1 MPNGF
6 WLTVLIVLSALLVLS
21 GMRARR
27 IRSIGMRIAAMA
39 LLAIASISALSASV
53 MAIAGI
59 IKANSRTAPIPT
71 VHIIGNREQIERGA
85 QIADSF
91 CGACHS
97 QSGPLTGGMDIGKDL
112 AVPVGSFV
120 SSNLTPT
127 GLLSHWT
134 DGEIFRAIRNG
145 VDAQGNW
152 LTIMSYT
159 NVSHL
164 SDTDIEALIAYLRSR
179 APAGAPTANPPDHFN
194 LLGLMMLGAGM
205 LPSGAPVLTGTI
217 EAPPPSATVEYGSY
231 ILSFQDVR
239 GGLVFP
245 MRGTSLHWFVDLF
258 TQVRTGDVKGAFS
271 RSIRLAVVVTV
282 VTVVI
287 SFMAGLA
294 FRRRF
299 AGDSVI
305 FYLMIG
311 SLVAPG
317 LVLGI
322 GVGLICNVLGIETSW
337 YTTALGAQLSWTLPF
352 GVLVMFAVMSRF
364 DNAWDE
370 AARDLGASAWQ
381 TIYLVIIPVLAPG
394 LVAVALFGFTL
405 SYDEFTR
412 TLLTAGSLN
421 TLPLEIWSMTLNVT
435 SPSLYALGTV
445 TTLISFLIIGV
456 CLGTIARIQKRRA
469 AGPAAH

>member
-1 MPNGF
+1 M
-6 WLTVLIVLSALLVLS
+6 
-21 GMRARR
+21 
-27 IRSIGMRIAAMA
+27 
-39 LLAIASISALSASV
+39 
-53 MAIAGI
+53 
-59 IKANSRTAPIPT
+59 
-71 VHIIGNREQIERGA
+71 
-85 QIADSF
+85 
-91 CGACHS
+91 
-97 QSGPLTGGMDIGKDL
+97 
-112 AVPVGSFV
+112 
-120 SSNLTPT
+120 
-127 GLLSHWT
+127 
-134 DGEIFRAIRNG
+134 
-145 VDAQGNW
+145 
-152 LTIMSYT
+152 
-159 NVSHL
+159 
-164 SDTDIEALIAYLRSR
+164 
-179 APAGAPTANPPDHFN
+179 
-194 LLGLMMLGAGM
+194 
-205 LPSGAPVLTGTI
+205 
-217 EAPPPSATVEYGSY
+217 
-231 ILSFQDVR
+231 R

-271 RSIRLAVVVTV
+271 RSIRLAVVVTII
-282 VTVVI
+282 TVVI
-287 SFMAGLA
+287 SFMSGLA
-294 FRRRF
+294 FRKRF
-299 AGDSVI
+299 AGDSVV

-322 GVGLICNVLGIETSW
+322 GVGLICNVLGIETNW

-352 GVLVMFAVMSRF
+352 GVLVMFAVMSRLN
-364 DNAWDE
+364 NAWEE

-381 TIYLVIIPVLAPG
+381 TTFLVIIPILAPG

-445 TTLISFLIIGV
+445 TTLISFVIIGV